1 MFHSEH
7 RNVDST
13 RKRHPHPLL
22 QINPQKA
29 AELGIEDG
37 AWVWVETR
45 RDSRIKRRKNLRK
58 LYVLRR
64 DKYGYDAGNMIGGII
79 GILVVVVVGLAL
91 LAPIQTSVDE
101 TVDNTSISPAAG
113 TLVDLIPLLVVV
125 GLLLSIVFWAIAT
138 GKFHSGV

>member
-1 MFHSEH
+1 M
-7 RNVDST
+7 RT
-13 RKRHPHPLL
+13 P
-22 QINPQKA
+22 
-29 AELGIEDG
+29 
-37 AWVWVETR
+37 
-45 RDSRIKRRKNLRK
+45 
-58 LYVLRR
+58 YVLRKDR
-64 DKYGYDAGNMIGGII
+64 YGYDAGNMIGGII